1 MNYNL
6 LNGANLA
13 YVGDAYYELMVRK
26 HLLEKGITKNKD
38 LRKISINYVSAENH
52 KKIRISTRSS

>member
-26 HLLEKGITKNKD
+26 HLLEKV
-38 LRKISINYVSAENH
+38 LLKI
-52 KKIRISTRSS
+52 KI